1 VTGRRVQRLL
11 LQAAGHPVME
21 ARRVRQQMRVET
33 TADHGGELVVRGAKV
48 RPEQA
53 ADVGGVALE
62 RGVMLM
68 QARRRRRVVM
78 VMRGDE
84 RVQVFVVLLL
94 LLLLL
99 LRPAVMNR
107 RAGLL
112 AAGRAFVMTRWT
124 VLAGDGSAGDR
135 HCRRC
140 RRRGL
145 MLLMLL
151 VLVVLPA
158 ELLLLVLEP
167 LLPAQVAAVLEH
179 VAAVR
184 VQRPERA
191 LAGLV
196 GCARHLDEAVVET
209 ERMPDRVLPA
219 LLVLPVKREQ
229 VHDELIDLRQRQHL
243 VRRVLYRHRDQADI
257 RVRRLRVGVA
267 APVRLVAAGAL
278 ERRVRRVRLRQG
290 ERVAVHPGA
299 AAGGQRAVTDG
310 AHAGAARAHRRPA
323 VAAHPAAAHRRH
335 THGRAHGAHVEAAG
349 ALRAATGP
357 DPDPD
362 PHRHPH
368 RHAAHRVYRAVR
380 GRHAAHAGHRG
391 AGHGTRIAVQF
402 LRLEHGHR
410 ARRSGLLPRRC
421 CQTGVMKSAI
431 PRLLM
436 ALGYS
441 LNFLTG
447 QSRTACPSDCLAF
460 FSSTTQLN
468 RRSSRRSS
476 SSRRH
481 RSLPEI
487 AQRTATESRR
497 RSRGGYSLGIF
508 TEGYSKIHPGGT
520 RLLASRAR
528 HEYEYT
534 ERYTE
539 PRRRRCSLHPRP
551 EERSVTL
558 VVATRRGNHQSPPA
572 ETSGEHTTQRRR
584 ATEARGRDRFFFLSS
599 LFSMRRTR
607 SVCSRSKD
615 ACT

>member
-1 VTGRRVQRLL
+1 VTGGRVERLL
-11 LQAAGHPVME
+11 LQATRHPVME
-21 ARRVRQQMRVET
+21 ARRVGQEMRVEA
-33 TADHGGELVVRGAKV
+33 TADHGGEFVVRGAKV
-48 RPEQA
+48 RPEEA

-68 QARRRRRVVM
+68 QARRVVM
-78 VMRGDE
+78 VMRGDQ
-84 RVQVFVVLLL
+84 RVQILVV
-94 LLLLL
+94 LL

-112 AAGRAFVMTRWT
+112 AAGRTFVSRWT

-135 HCRRC
+135 DCGRR

-151 VLVVLPA
+151 MLVVLPA
-158 ELLLLVLEP
+158 QLLLLVLEP

-184 VQRPERA
+184 MQRPERS

-196 GCARHLDEAVVET
+196 GRAGHLDEAVVEA

-219 LLVLPVKREQ
+219 LLVLSIKREQ

-243 VRRVLYRHRDQADI
+243 VRRVLYRHRDQADV
-257 RVRRLRVGVA
+257 RVRWFRVGVT
-267 APVRLVAAGAL
+267 APVGLVAAGAL
-278 ERRVRRVRLRQG
+278 QGRVRRVRLRQG
-290 ERVAVHPGA
+290 ERVTVHPGTT
-299 AAGGQRAVTDG
+299 AGGQRTVTDS
-310 AHAGAARAHRRPA
+310 AHAGAAGAHRGPA

-335 THGRAHGAHVEAAG
+335 SHGRAHGAHVEAAG
-349 ALRAATGP
+349 ALRAAARP

-410 ARRSGLLPRRC
+410 ARRSGLLPRRR
-421 CQTGVMKSAI
+421 CQTGVMKPAI

-447 QSRTACPSDCLAF
+447 QPRTAPSDCLAF
-460 FSSTTQLN
+460 LLITQPDPPP
-468 RRSSRRSS
+468 SRPAPPLPGPPRARALLCHLRANDAANLAQNSHTARGELAT
-476 SSRRH
+476 SRYALGIH
-481 RSLPEI
+481 LGISLLKSA
-487 AQRTATESRR
+487 AQE
-497 RSRGGYSLGIF
+497 RSR
-508 TEGYSKIHPGGT
+508 
-520 RLLASRAR
+520 
-528 HEYEYT
+528 
-534 ERYTE
+534 
-539 PRRRRCSLHPRP
+539 C
-551 EERSVTL
+551 
-558 VVATRRGNHQSPPA
+558 
-572 ETSGEHTTQRRR
+572 EH
-584 ATEARGRDRFFFLSS
+584 
-599 LFSMRRTR
+599 
-607 SVCSRSKD
+607 
-615 ACT
+615 